1 MSISN
6 DFIGSIAP
14 RKNAFTANSE
24 TLETVVK
31 TTIVEDYK
39 EIKKINSTGFEPKE
53 KIQYKMATFRL
64 PAEKITKL
72 QELAK
77 KRGSSQ
83 AELMNYAI
91 DNLLKELAN

>member
-1 MSISN
+1 MNTTN

-24 TLETVVK
+24 TLDTPVENITVAP
-31 TTIVEDYK
+31 IK
-39 EIKKINSTGFEPKE
+39 ELKNNSIKGFSPKE

-64 PAEKITKL
+64 PTKKIIKL
-72 QELAK
+72 QELSK

-83 AELMNYAI
+83 AELINYAI
-91 DNLLKELAN
+91 DNIFKELS